1 MVAETVGWEHIMNQ
15 TSQAA
20 AVAVPLA
27 AALGLV
33 GLISIPA
40 LAMRSVRDAV
50 CPQRAR
56 REALAAA
63 GRAGAPTAAGGT
75 SSIGAQRDARSLVGQ
90 S

>member
-1 MVAETVGWEHIMNQ
+1 MLDQ

-56 REALAAA
+56 REALAAQHQA
-63 GRAGAPTAAGGT
+63 EGLAVGGRAT
-75 SSIGAQRDARSLVGQ
+75 IGAQRDVRTPVMN
-90 S
+90 

>member
-1 MVAETVGWEHIMNQ
+1 MDQ

-33 GLISIPA
+33 GLISVPA
-40 LAMRSVRDAV
+40 LAMRGVKDAV

-56 REALAAA
+56 REALAAQRRAEEQTAAA
-63 GRAGAPTAAGGT
+63 GRA
-75 SSIGAQRDARSLVGQ
+75 SIGTQRDARTPAVH
-90 S
+90 

>member
-1 MVAETVGWEHIMNQ
+1 MDQ

-27 AALGLV
+27 AALGLI
-33 GLISIPA
+33 GLISVPA

-56 REALAAA
+56 RETLAAA
-63 GRAGAPTAAGGT
+63 GRAGTPVPAGAA
-75 SSIGAQRDARSLVGQ
+75 SSIGVQRDARTLVGQ

>member
-1 MVAETVGWEHIMNQ
+1 MDQ

-33 GLISIPA
+33 GLIGVPA

-63 GRAGAPTAAGGT
+63 RRTEGLPPVGASAT
-75 SSIGAQRDARSLVGQ
+75 IGAQREVRTPAGQ
-90 S
+90 SR

>member
-1 MVAETVGWEHIMNQ
+1 MDQ

-27 AALGLV
+27 AALGLL
-33 GLISIPA
+33 GLITVPA

-63 GRAGAPTAAGGT
+63 ARTGPSSTAGASGT
-75 SSIGAQRDARSLVGQ
+75 IGAQRAVRTPAGQ
-90 S
+90 SR